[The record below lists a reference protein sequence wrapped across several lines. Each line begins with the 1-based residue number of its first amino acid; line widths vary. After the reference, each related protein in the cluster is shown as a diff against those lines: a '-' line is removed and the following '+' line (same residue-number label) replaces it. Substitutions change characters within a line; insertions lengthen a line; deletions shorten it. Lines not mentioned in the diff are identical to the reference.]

1 MIKCDI
7 HNELIMNIINR
18 KKVEKHWNILHLSK
32 FHLLFVN
39 IYTITRTR
47 TIRGMKEIH
56 GMKHSETIDSAENL
70 IDLLIQQDRFD
81 KVESLMQEYEIDFE
95 DSNTDSSDGG

>member
-1 MIKCDI
+1 
-7 HNELIMNIINR
+7 
-18 KKVEKHWNILHLSK
+18 
-32 FHLLFVN
+32 
-39 IYTITRTR
+39 
-47 TIRGMKEIH
+47 MKEIH
-56 GMKHSETIDSAENL
+56 GMKHSETIGSTENL

>member
-1 MIKCDI
+1 
-7 HNELIMNIINR
+7 
-18 KKVEKHWNILHLSK
+18 
-32 FHLLFVN
+32 
-39 IYTITRTR
+39 
-47 TIRGMKEIH
+47 MKEIH

-95 DSNTDSSDGG
+95 DSNTDSSDGD